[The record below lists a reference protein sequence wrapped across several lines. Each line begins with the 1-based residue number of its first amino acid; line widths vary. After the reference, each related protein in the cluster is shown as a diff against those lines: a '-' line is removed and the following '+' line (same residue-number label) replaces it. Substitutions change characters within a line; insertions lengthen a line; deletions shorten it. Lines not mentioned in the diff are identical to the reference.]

1 MINQDIAQDISIP
14 LVRKREELYS
24 IFIIY
29 FYYISFHSRVF
40 ERYILEKKDITG
52 LSTVNLSKEYT
63 LLSNY
68 RFETER
74 RGRDRCLHGVAPWG
88 GERGWGGAAA
98 LPRPA
103 WAADLYSAG
112 RQNNDPRDSRRRWR
126 ADVDFDSKET

>member
-29 FYYISFHSRVF
+29 FYYISSHSRVF

-52 LSTVNLSKEYT
+52 LSTVNLSKEHT

-68 RFETER
+68 RLETER
-74 RGRDRCLHGVAPWG
+74 RGCDRCLHGVAPRG
-88 GERGWGGAAA
+88 GERG
-98 LPRPA
+98 
-103 WAADLYSAG
+103 
-112 RQNNDPRDSRRRWR
+112 
-126 ADVDFDSKET
+126 